1 MFNENKLINKK
12 ISDLQNQLHEERE
25 RNNQKNKEKDEII
38 S

>member
-25 RNNQKNKEKDEII
+25 RNNKKNKEKDEII